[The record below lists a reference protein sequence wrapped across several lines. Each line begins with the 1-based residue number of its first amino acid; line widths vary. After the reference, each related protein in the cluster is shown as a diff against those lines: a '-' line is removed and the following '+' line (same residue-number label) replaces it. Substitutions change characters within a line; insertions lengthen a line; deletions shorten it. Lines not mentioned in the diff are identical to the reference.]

1 MTESSLVRKLI
12 AHPLVLPLYLPAILF
27 SIAEGLLIPTL
38 PLYAGE
44 LGFSYGMIGL
54 VLAGE
59 SLGTLIADLPSG
71 LMLRRLG
78 EKHAMVLGLGLM
90 TVSTTALFFA
100 RSVPVFLVCRLVAG
114 FGVSIYH
121 ISRLAY
127 IADEVPLVNRGRVN
141 AAFGGLKRI
150 GAFIGPIV
158 GGTVATIYSLQAPFL
173 AFAGICLVA
182 IVIVAIYVATSPEDN
197 LADRSPIF
205 GVSHLT
211 SMVRSQSRVLAT
223 AGVGNF
229 LVLMVRTAP
238 AAIVPLYGANVLGLD
253 VKSIGVILG
262 ISAAIDMLLF
272 IPAGYVMDHYGR
284 KHAIISSMLVF
295 AAGLATIPLARD
307 FWSLLLVEI
316 LVGFGNGLGSGTML
330 TLGADFS
337 SRESRGEF
345 LGLWLFIGNVGS
357 ATGPLIVGTV
367 ASVFVLESAAWVF
380 SGGGVLAA
388 LVFAALVPETLKK
401 LQRKSQP
408 GD

>member
-12 AHPLVLPLYLPAILF
+12 SHPLIFPLYLPAILF

-78 EKHAMVLGLGLM
+78 EKRAMVLGLGLM
-90 TVSTTALFFA
+90 TFSTFALFWA
-100 RSVPVFLVCRLVAG
+100 RSVPAFLSCRLVAG

-121 ISRLAY
+121 VSRLAY
-127 IADEVPLVNRGRVN
+127 IADEVPLVHRGRVN

-173 AFAGICLVA
+173 VFVGIALVA
-182 IVIVAIYVATSPEDN
+182 IVIVLIYVAASPLDSVS
-197 LADRSPIF
+197 DRAPFF
-205 GVSHLT
+205 GVGYLT
-211 SMVRSQSRVLAT
+211 STVKSHARVLAT

-238 AAIVPLYGANVLGLD
+238 TVIVPLYGANVLGLD
-253 VKSIGVILG
+253 VKSIGIILG

-272 IPAGYVMDHYGR
+272 IPAGFVMDHYGR
-284 KHAIISSMLVF
+284 KHAIIPSMLVF
-295 AAGLATIPLARD
+295 AAGLAAIPLARD

-367 ASVFVLESAAWVF
+367 ASLFVLESAAWVF
-380 SGGGVLAA
+380 SGSGVLAA

-401 LQRKSQP
+401 FLRKAES
-408 GD
+408 GG